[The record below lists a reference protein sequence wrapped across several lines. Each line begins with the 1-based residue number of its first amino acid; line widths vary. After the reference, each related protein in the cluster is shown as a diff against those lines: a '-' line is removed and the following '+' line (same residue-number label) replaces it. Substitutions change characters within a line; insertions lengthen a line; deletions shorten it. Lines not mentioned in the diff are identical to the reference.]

1 MERDKKFIKK
11 HFEKI
16 VKRYDLVNL
25 IGSLGQDKLWRKRV
39 AEIFKDLKSPILD
52 LCCGPYT
59 LSLEISKKS
68 SHPLFALDF
77 SFSMLYYGKK
87 RILNYLIYPVCGDAE
102 ILPFKRDT
110 FGGISIA
117 FGLRNL
123 PNKEQALKEF
133 YRVLK
138 PDGLLV
144 ILEFSWPKN
153 RFFQKIYQI
162 YLDKY
167 IPLLGSILTK
177 DRSAY
182 LYLADSIKK
191 FPNPEEIKK
200 MLLETGFKKVKYESL
215 TMGIVTLYT
224 AYKV

>member
-1 MERDKKFIKK
+1 MKDKKFIKEK
-11 HFEKI
+11 FERI

-25 IGSLGQDKLWRKRV
+25 IGSFGQDKLWRKRV
-39 AEIFKDLKSPILD
+39 AESLKSSEPPILD

-59 LSLEISKKS
+59 LTLEIYQKNRQ
-68 SHPLFALDF
+68 PVFALDF

-87 RILNYLIYPVCGDAE
+87 RISNGLIYPICADAE
-102 ILPFKRDT
+102 ILPFKDNS

-123 PNKEQALKEF
+123 PNMEKALKEF

-138 PDGLLV
+138 PKGKLV

-153 RFFQKIYQI
+153 KIFQKIYKI

-167 IPLLGSILTK
+167 IPLLGGFLTK

-191 FPNPEEIKK
+191 FPPQEVIKEK
-200 MLLETGFKKVKYESL
+200 LLQGGFTKVEYISL
-215 TMGIVTLYT
+215 TMGIVTLYK
-224 AYKV
+224 AYKT

>member
-1 MERDKKFIKK
+1 MKDKKFIKQK
-11 HFEKI
+11 FDRI
-16 VKRYDLVNL
+16 VKRYDLVNF
-25 IGSLGQDKLWRKRV
+25 IGSLAQDKIWRKKI
-39 AEIFKDLKSPILD
+39 AKILKFSHPPILD

-59 LSLEISKKS
+59 LTLEILKENPN
-68 SHPLFALDF
+68 PLFSLDF

-87 RILNYLIYPVCGDAE
+87 RILNKPVYPVCGDAE
-102 ILPFKRDT
+102 ILPFKDNT

-123 PNKEQALKEF
+123 PHIEKALKEF

-138 PDGLLV
+138 PNSPLV

-153 RFFQKIYQI
+153 GFFQKIYKI

-167 IPLLGSILTK
+167 IPLLGGFLAG

-191 FPNPEEIKK
+191 FPPPENIKD
-200 MLLETGFKKVKYESL
+200 LLLKTGFKKVEYKFL
-215 TMGIVTLYT
+215 TLGIVTLYI
-224 AYKV
+224 AYKF

>member
-1 MERDKKFIKK
+1 MKDKKFIKEK
-11 HFEKI
+11 FEKI

-25 IGSLGQDKLWRKRV
+25 IGSFGQDKLWRKRV
-39 AEIFKDLKSPILD
+39 AESLKSSEPPILD

-59 LSLEISKKS
+59 LTLEIYQKNRQ
-68 SHPLFALDF
+68 PIFALDF

-87 RILNYLIYPVCGDAE
+87 RISNSLIYPICADAE
-102 ILPFKRDT
+102 VLPFKDNS

-123 PNKEQALKEF
+123 PNMEKALKEF

-138 PDGLLV
+138 PKGKLV
-144 ILEFSWPKN
+144 ILEFSWPGNKI
-153 RFFQKIYQI
+153 FQRLYKL
-162 YLDKY
+162 YLDHY
-167 IPLLGSILTK
+167 MPLLGGILTK

-191 FPNPEEIKK
+191 FPHPEIIKK
-200 MLLETGFKKVKYESL
+200 HLLETGFTKAEYKFL
-215 TMGIVTLYT
+215 TMGIVALYT
-224 AYKV
+224 AYKSD